1 MFDRFRTPIVS
12 RIAWLVAAVALLAA
26 AVLTL
31 FIPPSAWASGPVT
44 GPYKIVVI
52 QVTYTDD
59 TTRADTLDNLNLAAG
74 EVHDYFSKLS
84 YGALD
89 AQLTMVQVAL
99 TQPKSHYWTACP
111 SADDAGKMCLTGDLA
126 GDAAEIAGAAGTS
139 FAGVKALSILSPC
152 NTYPAYDNF
161 TAGGDTVLNSAHA
174 HATVH
179 QVFDTECA
187 HVASTEFLPLGP
199 SNVDWHAWAHEL
211 GHTIQKDG
219 GNMFSH
225 PGGYSSGYDL
235 MDSCYPCGETVYS
248 LSGSPVVANE
258 HNTSFPGWLPASKT
272 VVIDRPASGSAGGT
286 YVLEP
291 VAKPDPSATVAPR
304 GIKLPLD
311 GGRAIFIEART
322 NTGADARSYGMFD
335 EGVHMYLAQE
345 GAIVDGWPKPLTML
359 DACATTE
366 PGGCITDGNTD
377 PRASSCPS
385 VAHLSASHGYCWPY
399 NLWHVGDTFNDPID
413 GIIMHVNGTVGD
425 GYGVTVTRN
434 VPPGRPDV
442 FLYPWLTAPMNT
454 YETVDI
460 WVDSSCNGYEADVG
474 PDGLRYGRRPD
485 HTVVGNGDDPCAN
498 HENRI
503 YAHIRNGG
511 SLAANNVV
519 VHFQVT
525 SPLGVG
531 DSGAWTDAGS
541 FTIPSLAAGAEQD
554 VFVAWTPSVTLT
566 AAQIASGHFN
576 FHSCVKIVIDPP
588 SGDLVTSNKTAQEN
602 FDNFEAVRDRVT
614 HSYTIPD
621 HRFYVANNYGLMRHN
636 MNSLTAASMGKVPAD
651 FSKPIQL
658 SIDSDM
664 PAGWVYEVN
673 GGANE
678 FTLAPHEVRQVPVV
692 IKVPDG
698 TPTAQTFSL
707 RVTAYAQHHM
717 INPVLPASD
726 PRRWHF
732 GWMAENGVVE
742 GVLTVDP
749 SKLDIEGEYK
759 CPPPAT
765 VAVFPGTLRIKG
777 HLDPEIATIV
787 TLDYSPTLG
796 GAMVSHQVHTNAAG
810 LFTDTLPV
818 GTGIYQVRAI
828 WQGNLAFSSSVSNT
842 LKLDAS
848 PKRCVPTPPK
858 PAKLPDNIRVLPVPK
873 VLDGKALP
881 PLKKVAPKV
890 PPASSSASKS

>member
-1 MFDRFRTPIVS
+1 MFNRVRTPIVS
-12 RIAWLVAAVALLAA
+12 FIAFLAVFLA

-31 FIPPSAWASGPVT
+31 TLPNAARASGPVT
-44 GPYKIVVI
+44 GAYKIVII

-59 TTRADTLDNLNLAAG
+59 TSRADTLDNLNLAAG
-74 EVHDYFSKLS
+74 EIHDYFSKLS

-89 AQLTMVQVAL
+89 TQVTMVQVTL
-99 TQPKSHYWTACP
+99 TQPRSHYWTACP
-111 SADDAGKMCLTGDLA
+111 TADDANKMCVSGLA
-126 GDAAEIAGAAGTS
+126 ADAAELAGAAGTD
-139 FAGVKALSILSPC
+139 FTGVKALSIVSPC
-152 NTYPAYDNF
+152 NTFRNYDNL
-161 TAGGDTVLNSAHA
+161 TTGGDTVLNSAHA
-174 HATVH
+174 HATLH
-179 QVFDTECA
+179 QVYNTECV
-187 HVASTEFLPLGP
+187 HPASTEFLPLGP
-199 SNVDWHAWAHEL
+199 SNVDWHGWAHEI

-248 LSGSPVVANE
+248 LSGSPVVADE

-272 VVIDRPASGSAGGT
+272 VVIDNPSSGSAGGT
-286 YVLEP
+286 FVLEP
-291 VAKPDPSATVAPR
+291 VGKPDPSATAAPR

-322 NTGADARSYGMFD
+322 NTGADARSYGLFD

-345 GAIVDGWPKPLTML
+345 GALVDGHPKPLTML
-359 DACATTE
+359 DACATTVA
-366 PGGCITDGNTD
+366 GGCITDGAD
-377 PRASSCPS
+377 PRVSTCPNVANLSS
-385 VAHLSASHGYCWPY
+385 SHGYCWPY
-399 NLWHVGDTFNDPID
+399 TLWHVGDTFNDPIN

-474 PDGLRYGRRPD
+474 AAGLRYGRRAD
-485 HTVVGNGDDPCAN
+485 GTVIGNGDDPCAN

-511 SLAANNVV
+511 SVAANNVV
-519 VHFQVT
+519 VHFQLT
-525 SPLGVG
+525 NPMGVG
-531 DSGAWTDAGS
+531 DSGAWTDVGTV
-541 FTIPSLAAGAEQD
+541 TIPSLAAGTEQD

-566 AAQIASGHFN
+566 PAQITAGHFN
-576 FHSCVKIVIDPP
+576 FHSCIQIRIDPP
-588 SGDLVTSNKTAQEN
+588 SDDLVTSNKMAQEN
-602 FDNFEAVRDRVT
+602 FDNFEAVRDRVS
-614 HSYTIPD
+614 HAYTVPD
-621 HRFYVANNYGLMRHN
+621 HRFFIANNYGLMGHN
-636 MNSLTAASMGKVPAD
+636 MNSLTGAAMGKAPAD
-651 FSKPIQL
+651 FSKPVQL

-678 FTLAPHEVRQVPVV
+678 LTLAPHEVRPVPVV

-717 INPVLPASD
+717 INPALPASD

-749 SKLDIEGEYK
+749 SKLDIEGEYR

-765 VAVFPGTLRIKG
+765 IAALPGSLRIKG

-787 TLDYSPTLG
+787 TLDYTATPG
-796 GAMVSHQVHTNAAG
+796 GTVVSHQVHTSASG
-810 LFTDTLPV
+810 IFTDTLPV
-818 GTGIYQVRAI
+818 GSGVYQVRAI
-828 WQGNLAFSSSVSNT
+828 WQGNLAFSSSVSNI

-848 PKRCVPTPPK
+848 PKRCIPTPPK
-858 PAKLPDNIRVLPVPK
+858 VSRLPDNIRVLPAPK
-873 VLDGKALP
+873 MQQAKPLP
-881 PLKKVAPKV
+881 PLRRV
-890 PPASSSASKS
+890 PRVSGSSSSSKS